1 MLAAKLIREFGGRM
15 TYEALKALGI
25 GRREADRLRA
35 DWLQRGLANVK
46 PEEKNAL
53 FVNEERFSRA
63 N

>member
-1 MLAAKLIREFGGRM
+1 M
-15 TYEALKALGI
+15 TYESLKALGI
-25 GRREADRLRA
+25 GRREADRLRT